1 MIAEIYHKFSTD
13 LEDVLTGDFFGAMR
27 YMPFNRGLNQIFKN
41 YAVSEDPQV
50 THILSNAADDDF
62 NFEFWKRSEN
72 GLVEIDGFI
81 PLTSV
86 EIGIE
91 VKYRSGLS
99 GGDQLEKEA
108 QVLDEWCNGKE
119 KLLILIGEA
128 EEAKAIYIE
137 NKDKRVFRDVHLAYL
152 SWQDILLG
160 LDQVLISSSYE
171 KKMIE
176 DLKTLLRE
184 KGFVSFEGFS
194 IDQPVVDKDICWTM
208 DGNDFVKAMLK
219 GKE

>member
-86 EIGIE
+86 GIGIE

-184 KGFVSFEGFS
+184 KGGVSFEGFS

-208 DGNDFVKAMLK
+208 DGNDFVKSDA
-219 GKE
+219 

>member
-128 EEAKAIYIE
+128 EEEKAIYIE
-137 NKDKRVFRDVHLAYL
+137 NKDKRDVHLAYL

-208 DGNDFVKAMLK
+208 DGNDFVKSDT
-219 GKE
+219 

>member
-86 EIGIE
+86 GIGIE

-176 DLKTLLRE
+176 VF
-184 KGFVSFEGFS
+184 GWNPG
-194 IDQPVVDKDICWTM
+194 
-208 DGNDFVKAMLK
+208 
-219 GKE
+219 

>member
-72 GLVEIDGFI
+72 GLFEIDGFI

-86 EIGIE
+86 GIGIE

-208 DGNDFVKAMLK
+208 DGNDFVKSDA
-219 GKE
+219 

>member
-119 KLLILIGEA
+119 KLLILTGEA

-208 DGNDFVKAMLK
+208 DGNDFVKSDA
-219 GKE
+219 

>member
-86 EIGIE
+86 GIGIE

-152 SWQDILLG
+152 SWQDIVLG

-208 DGNDFVKAMLK
+208 DGNDFVKSDA
-219 GKE
+219 

>member
-86 EIGIE
+86 GIGIE

-184 KGFVSFEGFS
+184 NGFVSFEGFS

-208 DGNDFVKAMLK
+208 DGNDFVKSDA
-219 GKE
+219 

>member
-41 YAVSEDPQV
+41 YVVSEDPQV

-86 EIGIE
+86 GIGIE

-184 KGFVSFEGFS
+184 KGIVSFEGFS

-208 DGNDFVKAMLK
+208 DGNDFVKSDA
-219 GKE
+219 

>member
-1 MIAEIYHKFSTD
+1 MIAEIYHKFYTD

-208 DGNDFVKAMLK
+208 DGNDFVKSDA
-219 GKE
+219 

>member
-50 THILSNAADDDF
+50 MHILSNAADGDF

-119 KLLILIGEA
+119 KLLILIEEA

-208 DGNDFVKAMLK
+208 DGNDFIKSDA
-219 GKE
+219 

>member
-86 EIGIE
+86 GIGIE

-108 QVLDEWCNGKE
+108 QVLDEWCIGKE

-137 NKDKRVFRDVHLAYL
+137 DKDKRVFRDVHLAYL

-208 DGNDFVKAMLK
+208 DGNDFVKSDA
-219 GKE
+219 

>member
-81 PLTSV
+81 PLTFV

-208 DGNDFVKAMLK
+208 DGNDFVKSDA
-219 GKE
+219 

>member
-86 EIGIE
+86 GIGIE

-184 KGFVSFEGFS
+184 KGIVSFEGFS

-208 DGNDFVKAMLK
+208 DGNDFVKSDA
-219 GKE
+219 

>member
-1 MIAEIYHKFSTD
+1 MGINWRKKRRF
-13 LEDVLTGDFFGAMR
+13 LMNGAM
-27 YMPFNRGLNQIFKN
+27 
-41 YAVSEDPQV
+41 D
-50 THILSNAADDDF
+50 
-62 NFEFWKRSEN
+62 
-72 GLVEIDGFI
+72 
-81 PLTSV
+81 
-86 EIGIE
+86 
-91 VKYRSGLS
+91 
-99 GGDQLEKEA
+99 
-108 QVLDEWCNGKE
+108 KE

-208 DGNDFVKAMLK
+208 DGNDFVKSDA
-219 GKE
+219 

>member
-86 EIGIE
+86 GIGIE

-128 EEAKAIYIE
+128 EEAKAMYIE

-208 DGNDFVKAMLK
+208 DGNDFVKSDA
-219 GKE
+219 

>member
-86 EIGIE
+86 GIGIE

-184 KGFVSFEGFS
+184 KGFVSFEVFQLIS
-194 IDQPVVDKDICWTM
+194 QW
-208 DGNDFVKAMLK
+208 
-219 GKE
+219 

>member
-86 EIGIE
+86 GIGIE

-119 KLLILIGEA
+119 TLLILIGEA

-208 DGNDFVKAMLK
+208 DGNDFVKSDA
-219 GKE
+219 

>member
-86 EIGIE
+86 GIGIE

-194 IDQPVVDKDICWTM
+194 IDQPVVDKDICLTM
-208 DGNDFVKAMLK
+208 DGNDFVKSDA
-219 GKE
+219 

>member
-86 EIGIE
+86 GIGIE

-119 KLLILIGEA
+119 KLLILIGEE

-208 DGNDFVKAMLK
+208 DGNDFVKSDA
-219 GKE
+219 

>member
-1 MIAEIYHKFSTD
+1 M
-13 LEDVLTGDFFGAMR
+13 LTGDFFGAMR

-86 EIGIE
+86 GIGIE

-208 DGNDFVKAMLK
+208 DGNDFVKSDA
-219 GKE
+219 

>member
-86 EIGIE
+86 GIGIE

-137 NKDKRVFRDVHLAYL
+137 NKDKQVFRDVHLAYL

-208 DGNDFVKAMLK
+208 DGNDFVKSDA
-219 GKE
+219 

>member
-86 EIGIE
+86 GIGIE

-194 IDQPVVDKDICWTM
+194 IDQPVVDKDISWTM
-208 DGNDFVKAMLK
+208 DGNDFVKSDA
-219 GKE
+219 

>member
-86 EIGIE
+86 GIGIE

-137 NKDKRVFRDVHLAYL
+137 NKDKQVFRDVHLAYL

-208 DGNDFVKAMLK
+208 DGNDFIKSDA
-219 GKE
+219 

>member
-41 YAVSEDPQV
+41 YAVSGDPQV

-86 EIGIE
+86 GIGIE

-208 DGNDFVKAMLK
+208 DGNDFVKSDA
-219 GKE
+219 

>member
-13 LEDVLTGDFFGAMR
+13 LEDVLTGDFFGVMR

-50 THILSNAADDDF
+50 MHILSNAADGDF

-86 EIGIE
+86 VIGIE

-99 GGDQLEKEA
+99 GRDQLEKEA

-208 DGNDFVKAMLK
+208 DGNDFVKSDA
-219 GKE
+219 

>member
-194 IDQPVVDKDICWTM
+194 IDQPVVDKYICWTM
-208 DGNDFVKAMLK
+208 DGNDFVKSDA
-219 GKE
+219 

>member
-86 EIGIE
+86 GIGIE

-119 KLLILIGEA
+119 KLLILIEEA

-208 DGNDFVKAMLK
+208 DGNDFVKSDA
-219 GKE
+219 

>member
-41 YAVSEDPQV
+41 YVVSEDPQV

-86 EIGIE
+86 GIGNE

-194 IDQPVVDKDICWTM
+194 IDQSVVDKDICWTM
-208 DGNDFVKAMLK
+208 DGNDFVKSDA
-219 GKE
+219 

>member
-184 KGFVSFEGFS
+184 KRTVSFEGFS

-208 DGNDFVKAMLK
+208 DGNDFVKSDA
-219 GKE
+219 

>member
-86 EIGIE
+86 GIGIE

-128 EEAKAIYIE
+128 EEEKAIYIE

-208 DGNDFVKAMLK
+208 DGNDFVKSDA
-219 GKE
+219 